1 MLRRFVTLR
10 SLQKVIST
18 PRNIT
23 FSTKGYH
30 FQKSPSEISFTKA
43 DDQQA
48 EAKTVPSVATSKTE
62 DDVNDDSAYEKEV
75 DTSGEVKDNYD
86 PDWYIHNDED
96 DLPLPY
102 KEAQGFTPRWLKS
115 SQENTDDNYHDSKLT
130 PSELSKDL
138 FEKFFYRDNLFGT
151 YQAMSDS
158 TRRFVKACQPYDT
171 SIPSVLSLE
180 GEMDDE
186 WIVLDAGKTILHF
199 MTAGARE
206 KYKIED
212 IWSDLRDSN
221 LEILQK
227 LSSTSDVEAKKEL
240 LQRLQENMTNSWEQN
255 VEADP
260 LFESEEDLKSHLE
273 K

>member
-1 MLRRFVTLR
+1 MIQTGIYTMMKMTFPYPLKKLKGLHLVGSKAPKKIRMTTIMIPNLHLQNFQRICLRNFFVEQRASDYIYIDVSGNCEWASAMVIVQGQSLR
-10 SLQKVIST
+10 HI
-18 PRNIT
+18 
-23 FSTKGYH
+23 
-30 FQKSPSEISFTKA
+30 
-43 DDQQA
+43 
-48 EAKTVPSVATSKTE
+48 
-62 DDVNDDSAYEKEV
+62 
-75 DTSGEVKDNYD
+75 
-86 PDWYIHNDED
+86 
-96 DLPLPY
+96 
-102 KEAQGFTPRWLKS
+102 
-115 SQENTDDNYHDSKLT
+115 
-130 PSELSKDL
+130 
-138 FEKFFYRDNLFGT
+138 
-151 YQAMSDS
+151 QAMSDS

-240 LQRLQENMTNSWEQN
+240 LLRLQENMTNSWEQN